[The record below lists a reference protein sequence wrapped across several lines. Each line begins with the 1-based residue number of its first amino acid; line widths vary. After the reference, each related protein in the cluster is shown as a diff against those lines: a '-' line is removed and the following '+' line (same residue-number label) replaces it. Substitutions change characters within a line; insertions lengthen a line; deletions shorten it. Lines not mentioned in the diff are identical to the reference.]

1 MHFLPRAQYERG
13 LLGRTVNGRGV
24 KGTRRN
30 PWRSLTDARV
40 TYALKILMVLVL
52 AFYVG
57 QFVIQILTRIAGVVY
72 ILVAAIFLA
81 YLIYPAIAWLKRR
94 MPLVA
99 AIALVYLAI
108 AAAFVLLAFFIV
120 PHIMDDIQLL
130 VQRYPEIVARLHSIV
145 YNPKDPL
152 TSRLPGWI
160 RDEIAAMPDAVAKWV
175 RLRGLQVFGHFATVL
190 AGTIAIVAVFIVVPV
205 VTAYLLLDLDH
216 MKRAL
221 AAIVPEERWR
231 ATMQLLSEID
241 DVIGGFIRGQLLV
254 ASMIGILI
262 TVAMIL
268 IHVPYPYLFGL
279 LAGLGDLIPYVGAVA
294 AFFPA
299 FLSALLTN
307 GWVSGLLVAV
317 AFVAIYEAE
326 GHFIAPNVVGK
337 QVKLSAFVVVVALLI
352 GAELA
357 GLFGMLV
364 AVPIAGVV
372 RVIATRVV
380 DAAKSKPP
388 SS

>member
-1 MHFLPRAQYERG
+1 VYFLPRLQCERG
-13 LLGRTVNGRGV
+13 SLGRTVNRLRV

-30 PWRSLTDARV
+30 PWRWLTDARV

-57 QFVIQILTRIAGVVY
+57 EFVVQILTRISGVVY
-72 ILVAAIFLA
+72 ILVGAIFLA

-94 MPLVA
+94 MPLV
-99 AIALVYLAI
+99 LAI
-108 AAAFVLLAFFIV
+108 AIVYLGIIGAFLLLAFFIV
-120 PHIMDDIQLL
+120 PHIMDDIQML

-152 TSRLPGWI
+152 TSRLPSWL
-160 RDEIAAMPDAVAKWV
+160 RDQIGAMPDAIAKWV
-175 RLRGLQVFGHFATVL
+175 RQRGLQAFGHFATVL
-190 AGTIAIVAVFIVVPV
+190 AGTIAIVAVFVIVPF
-205 VTAYLLLDLDH
+205 VTAYLLLDLDN

-221 AAIVPEERWR
+221 AAVIPEERWR
-231 ATMQLLSEID
+231 ATVQLLSEID

-254 ASMIGILI
+254 ASMIAVLI
-262 TVAMIL
+262 TLALIL

-279 LAGLGDLIPYVGAVA
+279 LAGLGDLIPYVGAAA

-299 FLSALLTN
+299 FISAILTN
-307 GWVSGLLVAV
+307 GWVSGLLVVA
-317 AFVAIYEAE
+317 AFVVIYEAE

-337 QVKLSAFVVVVALLI
+337 QVKLSAFVVIVALLI
-352 GAELA
+352 GAEVA

-364 AVPIAGVV
+364 AVPIAGVI

-388 SS
+388 PS

>member
-1 MHFLPRAQYERG
+1 M
-13 LLGRTVNGRGV
+13 

-30 PWRSLTDARV
+30 PWRWLTDARV

-52 AFYVG
+52 AFYAG
-57 QFVIQILTRIAGVVY
+57 QFVVQILTRLAGVVY
-72 ILVAAIFLA
+72 ILVAAILLA
-81 YLIYPAIAWLKRR
+81 YLIFPAVKWLNRR
-94 MPLVA
+94 MPLVV
-99 AIALVYLAI
+99 AIALVYLTI
-108 AAAFVLLAFFIV
+108 IAAFVLLAFFIV

-130 VQRYPEIVARLHSIV
+130 VRRYPQLVTRLNSIV
-145 YNPKDPL
+145 YNPQDPL

-160 RDEIAAMPDAVAKWV
+160 RDEIAAMPDAIAKWI

-190 AGTIAIVAVFIVVPV
+190 AGTIAIVAVFVVVPV
-205 VTAYLLLDLDH
+205 VTAYLLLDLER

-241 DVIGGFIRGQLLV
+241 DVIGGFVRGQLLV
-254 ASMIGILI
+254 ASMVGVLI

-268 IHVPYPYLFGL
+268 LHVPYPYLFGL
-279 LAGLGDLIPYVGAVA
+279 LAALGDLIPYVGAAA

-299 FLSALLTN
+299 VLSALLTN

-317 AFVAIYEAE
+317 AFVVIYEAE
-326 GHFIAPNVVGK
+326 GHFIAPTLVGR
-337 QVKLSAFVVVVALLI
+337 QVKLSAFVVIIALLI
-352 GAELA
+352 GAEVA

-364 AVPIAGVV
+364 AVPIAGVL

-388 SS
+388 AS